1 MQLVPWE
8 QLDFLCL
15 CTNTSAHLHDH
26 SVSPDARS
34 WVHGEREGKV
44 VVLPLGAAL
53 DMAPLQVGQKG
64 TCTKPTSCM
73 PCSLPCCHEPSL
85 SCPSPQLQVGAWDKA
100 TQHHLPHVIR
110 GSPLDDVPHSCQD
123 QICPSRPQPKHC
135 HSTLQPEASSPSE
148 ASLPMGSQALRA
160 THQSS
165 LPPTFNSP
173 GPTAT
178 DDEDP
183 TKPM

>member
-44 VVLPLGAAL
+44 VVLPLGAAP

-64 TCTKPTSCM
+64 TLHPGFSHRICVGTEKM
-73 PCSLPCCHEPSL
+73 KLLSLLLKENACAQAKMSIKFLVMHQGLVDIVALILLMKSTRAATAETQQQPHHGPHQANC
-85 SCPSPQLQVGAWDKA
+85 LQVHWRQG
-100 TQHHLPHVIR
+100 TI
-110 GSPLDDVPHSCQD
+110 
-123 QICPSRPQPKHC
+123 
-135 HSTLQPEASSPSE
+135 
-148 ASLPMGSQALRA
+148 
-160 THQSS
+160 
-165 LPPTFNSP
+165 
-173 GPTAT
+173 
-178 DDEDP
+178 
-183 TKPM
+183 